1 VEAFARGVAAEDV
14 FDWEAARRAYQ
25 RARQLGGQGFFEP
38 DVALARVARL
48 RAGGTL
54 GAS

>member
-1 VEAFARGVAAEDV
+1 VEAEDW

-25 RARQLGGQGFFEP
+25 GAMEIAGTAFFEP
-38 DVALARVARL
+38 DVALARLARL

-54 GAS
+54 GASDD